1 MVINPSIV
9 SLHSEKNSWTIK
21 QHIQITVFPTAHN
34 SQRQAVVGQALAE
47 RMRCSEFTK
56 INYTSMTD
64 NVGELRLRK
73 QRDVMICQVLTA
85 ASMKFRVF

>member
-1 MVINPSIV
+1 M
-9 SLHSEKNSWTIK
+9 
-21 QHIQITVFPTAHN
+21 FPTAHN

-56 INYTSMTD
+56 INCTSLTD

-73 QRDVMICQVLTA
+73 QRDVIFQVLTA
-85 ASMKFRVF
+85 VKMKFKSLLRYTAV